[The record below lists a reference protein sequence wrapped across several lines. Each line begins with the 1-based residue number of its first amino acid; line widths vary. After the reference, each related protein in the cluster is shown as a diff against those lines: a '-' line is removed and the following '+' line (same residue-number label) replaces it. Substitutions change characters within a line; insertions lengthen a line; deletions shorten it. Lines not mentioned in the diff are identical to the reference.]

1 MSFSLASL
9 STAVALVAVLVAR
22 YGIAPAADRSP
33 VAARLRT
40 LYTLIGMLLVLRLV
54 NGWLDF
60 AVVTGALML
69 TAAWLPLAA
78 LLLVEQLRRQHAPR
92 FVKLGTLGGAVFFT
106 AVALS
111 VGIVWPRIAIMGL
124 AAFQA
129 IVTLGMAGLLLMSR
143 NNLNRVERRT
153 SDTFLLA
160 WLLVVPLFLT
170 DFPVLLPHT
179 PVRGGV
185 FAGLIL
191 VLATSGLIRGDGS
204 PARLLADTATCLAGA
219 GLAMIGAVLLAA
231 EQPDLPTF
239 VATGAV
245 GFMVA
250 CLALLIE
257 RFAGIRSDS
266 RRLIGAIARAP
277 LSEGVDGLL
286 RSHPLLSSGRLVDA
300 DMLADYPVGVVRTLA
315 RYHVISDNMGD
326 TAACEAARDLL
337 DATAATHLLRLS
349 AEPPQFLA
357 VSAGGLAGETLSDEL
372 AVAAMLIGQR
382 T

>member
-9 STAVALVAVLVAR
+9 STAVALAAVLVAR
-22 YGIAPAADRSP
+22 RGVAPAADRSP

-40 LYTLIGMLLVLRLV
+40 LYTLIGMLLALRLI
-54 NGWLDF
+54 NGWVDF
-60 AVVTGALML
+60 TIVTAALML

-78 LLLVEQLRRQHAPR
+78 LLLVEQLRRRHAPR
-92 FVKLGTLGGAVFFT
+92 LVKLGTLGGAVFFT

-111 VGIVWPRIAIMGL
+111 VGIVWPRTAIVGL
-124 AAFQA
+124 AVFQA
-129 IVTLGMAGLLLMSR
+129 VVTLGMAGLLLISR
-143 NNLNRVERRT
+143 NDLNRLERRT

-160 WLLVVPLFLT
+160 LLLVLPLFLT
-170 DFPVLLPHT
+170 DFPELFPDT
-179 PVRGGV
+179 PVRGGA
-185 FAGLIL
+185 FAALIL
-191 VLATSGLIRGDGS
+191 VLATSGLIRADGS
-204 PARLLADTATCLAGA
+204 PALLLADIVTCLAGA

-231 EQPDLPTF
+231 GEPGHSMF
-239 VATGAV
+239 VVTGAV
-245 GFMVA
+245 GLMVA
-250 CLALLIE
+250 CLVLLVE

-266 RRLIGAIARAP
+266 RRLIGAMARAP

-286 RSHPLLSSGRLVDA
+286 RSHPLLSSGRLVGA
-300 DMLADYPVGVVRTLA
+300 EMLADYPAGVVRTLA
-315 RYHVISDNMGD
+315 RYHVISDEMGD
-326 TAACEAARDLL
+326 DDAREAARDLL

-349 AEPPQFLA
+349 VEPPRFLA

>member
-9 STAVALVAVLVAR
+9 STAVALAAVLVAR
-22 YGIAPAADRSP
+22 HGVAPAADRSP

-40 LYTLIGMLLVLRLV
+40 LYTLIGTLLALRLL
-54 NGWLDF
+54 NGWLHS
-60 AVVTGALML
+60 AVLTAALML

-78 LLLVEQLRRQHAPR
+78 LLLVEQLRRRHAPR
-92 FVKLGTLGGAVFFT
+92 LIKLGTLGGALFFT

-111 VGIVWPRIAIMGL
+111 VGIVWPRTALEGL

-129 IVTLGMAGLLLMSR
+129 VVTLAMAALLLMSR
-143 NNLNRVERRT
+143 SDVNRAEKRT

-160 WLLVVPLFLT
+160 LLLVVPLFLT
-170 DFPVLLPHT
+170 DFPVLFPET
-179 PVRGGV
+179 PVRGGA
-185 FAGLIL
+185 FAALIL

-204 PARLLADTATCLAGA
+204 PAWLIADIATCLAGA
-219 GLAMIGAVLLAA
+219 GLATIGAVLLAA
-231 EQPDLPTF
+231 ETPDQYTF
-239 VATGAV
+239 VVPAAV

-250 CLALLIE
+250 CLTLLIE
-257 RFAGIRSDS
+257 RFARIRADS

-277 LSEGVDGLL
+277 LSDGVDGLL
-286 RSHPLLSSGRLVDA
+286 RSHPLLSSGRLVSA
-300 DMLADYPVGVVRTLA
+300 EMLADYPAGIVQTLA
-315 RYHVISDNMGD
+315 RSHVISDDSGD
-326 TAACEAARDLL
+326 DDAREAARDLL
-337 DATAATHLLRLS
+337 EATAATHLLRLS

-372 AVAAMLIGQR
+372 AVAAMLIERR